1 MTTTQIK
8 IKKIASVDEA
18 QCVGCGSCIKACP
31 RGAVSVPQG
40 IAAKVDEAQCVGCG
54 LCAKACPAS
63 VISVKEVEKRPSP
76 GRGKA
81 AQTAPKSGKKRR
93 PWYDYLWIASL
104 TYLILGFVNILFAWL
119 GLICFF
125 VPLGI
130 SIVKGNKAYC
140 NKYCGRG
147 QLFDLLGTR
156 LGLSRKRDMPRFL
169 KSTAFRY
176 GFLIFFL
183 AMFGN
188 MLFSTYL
195 VFAGAGSLRQAVTL
209 LWTFK
214 LPWQFAYHGTLF
226 APWVA
231 QFSFGFYSVMLTSTV
246 LGLVTMILFK
256 PRSWCAYCPMGTMT
270 QGICR
275 LKHRGESEKT
285 ATEAPAGLSCP
296 EE

>member
-1 MTTTQIK
+1 MATTQR
-8 IKKIASVDEA
+8 KKTAFVDEA
-18 QCVGCGSCIKACP
+18 QCVGCGSCIKVCP

-40 IAAKVDEAQCVGCG
+40 ISAKVDAAQCVGCG

-63 VISVKEVEKRPSP
+63 VITIKEAEMPPQTEREKRA
-76 GRGKA
+76 KA
-81 AQTAPKSGKKRR
+81 AAGGKKKR

-147 QLFDLLGTR
+147 QLFGLLGEK

-169 KSTAFRY
+169 KSKAFRY

-195 VFAGAGSLRQAVTL
+195 VFAGSRSLHETVTL
-209 LWTFK
+209 LWTLK
-214 LPWQFAYHGTLF
+214 LPWKFAYHGTLF

-246 LGLVTMILFK
+246 LGLVTMLLFR

-270 QGICR
+270 QGICK
-275 LKHRGESEKT
+275 LKHHGETKET
-285 ATEAPAGLSCP
+285 ATEDAEGLSCP